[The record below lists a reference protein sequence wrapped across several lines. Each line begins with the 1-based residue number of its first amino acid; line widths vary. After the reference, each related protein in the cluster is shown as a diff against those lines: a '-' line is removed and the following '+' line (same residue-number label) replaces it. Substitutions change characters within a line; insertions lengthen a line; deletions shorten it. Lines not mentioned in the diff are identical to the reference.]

1 MKVLDKIKACG
12 IVPVVI
18 IEDADKAKAL
28 GRSVLYGGLHCIEIT
43 FRTKAAAKAIE
54 IIKKEY
60 PEMTVGAG
68 TVLTI
73 EQVKI
78 AAKAGAEFIVSPG
91 SNPKVI
97 QYCQDNNICVI
108 PGVVTPS
115 EIEKNLDMG
124 ITTMKFFPAEA
135 AGGLKMIRA
144 MSAPYGA
151 VSFMPTGGINVDNVR
166 EYLKYNKII
175 ACGGSWIVKSD
186 LLEKNNYEE
195 IAKLSREAADIVKQ
209 VR

>member
-28 GRSVLYGGLHCIEIT
+28 GRSVLYGGLNCIEIT

>member
-28 GRSVLYGGLHCIEIT
+28 GRSVLYGGLNCIEIT

-124 ITTMKFFPAEA
+124 ITIMKFFPAEA

>member
-28 GRSVLYGGLHCIEIT
+28 GRSVLYGGLNCIEIT

-195 IAKLSREAADIVKQ
+195 IAKLSGEAADIVKQ